1 VGRGDAA
8 AGAVSPRRS
17 RAEIAVRDLFA
28 AAGIE
33 IGGARSWDIRVHDAR
48 FYLRLLS
55 DGSLGFGESY
65 MDGWWDADA
74 LDQCVER
81 IYRAGLPGRVRSAP
95 WRLYL
100 LALQAKLTN
109 LQSVARSFKVSEAHY
124 GIGNDF
130 YQAMLDRDCMA
141 YTCGYWKHAATL
153 EEAQRAKVD
162 LICRKAGL
170 QRGMRVLDMGCG
182 WGSFAKYAAE
192 TYGVRVSAFC
202 NSREMVALAQERCR
216 GLDVEVCHMDYRDV
230 RGEFDAVVAV
240 GIMEHIGPKNY
251 RALIEV
257 AHRCLRPEGIF
268 VLHTIT
274 NNRSY
279 SHAMPW
285 VHKYIFPDAVAPS
298 IAQIGRAIEGL
309 FVHEDMHNFGPDY
322 APTLMAWHDNFHRAW
337 PRFRDRYGD
346 RFYRMWSF
354 YLLGSAGA
362 ARARDGQV
370 CQFVMTRAPRAQP
383 ECRVS

>member
-1 VGRGDAA
+1 MSD
-8 AGAVSPRRS
+8 S
-17 RAEIAVRDLFA
+17 
-28 AAGIE
+28 
-33 IGGARSWDIRVHDAR
+33 R
-48 FYLRLLS
+48 FYARLLS

-65 MDGWWDADA
+65 MDGWWQCDA

-81 IYRAGLPGRVRSAP
+81 IYRSGLPERVRSGP
-95 WRLYL
+95 WRLRL

-109 LQSVARSFKVSEAHY
+109 LQSVARSFRVSEAHY

-130 YQAMLDRDCMA
+130 YQAMLDREFMA
-141 YTCGYWKHAATL
+141 YTCGYWKHATTL
-153 EEAQRAKVD
+153 EAAQRAKVD
-162 LICRKAGL
+162 LVCRKAGL
-170 QRGMRVLDMGCG
+170 KPGMQVLDMGCG

-192 TYGVRVSAFC
+192 TYGVHVFAFC

-216 GLDVEVCHMDYRDV
+216 GLDVEVHHRDYRDV
-230 RGEFDAVVAV
+230 HGQFDAVVAI

-251 RALIEV
+251 GALMAV

-274 NNRSY
+274 NTRSY
-279 SHAMPW
+279 AHAMPW

-298 IAQIGRAIEGL
+298 IAQIGGAIEGR
-309 FVHEDMHNFGPDY
+309 FVLEDVQNFGPDY
-322 APTLMAWHDNFHRAW
+322 APTLMAWYDNFNRAW
-337 PRFRDRYGD
+337 PQFRDRYGE
-346 RFYRMWSF
+346 RFHRMWSF

-370 CQFVMTRAPRAQP
+370 CQLVMTRAPRAQP